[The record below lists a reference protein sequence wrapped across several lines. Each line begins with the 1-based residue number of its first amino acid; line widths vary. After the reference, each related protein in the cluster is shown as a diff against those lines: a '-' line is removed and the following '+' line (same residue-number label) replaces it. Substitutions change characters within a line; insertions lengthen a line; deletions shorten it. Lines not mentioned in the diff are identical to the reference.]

1 MDFFSRHLRVNRS
14 GALFMLGVQFALF
27 LFGVILVLIINRF
40 INEDHDFAAIGS
52 LMALMGSIFG
62 GLMRGQGA
70 PVRCR
75 LAVSMGRTR
84 RSYILTDPVIT
95 ALNCLVGIGFAWALS
110 RIELA
115 LYHALYHALYPGW
128 TCDLDLDVVF
138 QWWVI
143 LLIVAG
149 VCFLDFCLGALQ
161 LRFGAK
167 GFAAVWFPLCFAP
180 MIFGQ
185 AARAVQEGHDNLLA
199 LVGRAVLFVAGLLPL
214 TAWAVIGGLLLL
226 AILALSVQCYRRMEV
241 RM

>member
-1 MDFFSRHLRVNRS
+1 MDFFSRHLRVNRDS
-14 GALFMLGVQFALF
+14 VLLMLGIQFALF
-27 LFGVILVLIINRF
+27 LFGVCLVLLINRF
-40 INEDHDFAAIGS
+40 INEDLDFATIGG

-95 ALNCLVGIGFAWALS
+95 ALNCLVGIGFAWVLS
-110 RIELA
+110 KVELA
-115 LYHALYHALYPGW
+115 LYTALYPGW
-128 TCDLDLDVVF
+128 TCELDLAVVF

-167 GFAAVWFPLCFAP
+167 GFAAVWFPLCFTP

-199 LVGRAVLFVAGLLPL
+199 LVGRAALFAAGLLPPA
-214 TAWAVIGGLLLL
+214 AWAVIGVLLLL

>member
-14 GALFMLGVQFALF
+14 GALLMLGVQFALF
-27 LFGVILVLIINRF
+27 LFGVLLVLVINRF

-115 LYHALYHALYPGW
+115 LYHALYPGW

-180 MIFGQ
+180 MIVGQ

-199 LVGRAVLFVAGLLPL
+199 QLGRAALFVAGLLPPA
-214 TAWAVIGGLLLL
+214 AWAVIGVLLLL
-226 AILALSVQCYRRMEV
+226 AILALSVQCYRRVEV

>member
-95 ALNCLVGIGFAWALS
+95 ALNCLVGIGFAWTLS
-110 RIELA
+110 RIEL
-115 LYHALYHALYPGW
+115 ALYHALYPGW

-138 QWWVI
+138 QWRVI

-199 LVGRAVLFVAGLLPL
+199 LVGRAVLFVAGLLPPA
-214 TAWAVIGGLLLL
+214 AWAVIGGLLLL